1 MIKEYFSH
9 DYDPISD
16 IKMMVMVS
24 EWGGLGYGLYW
35 RIVELLHKSED
46 NTLVF
51 TPLNTLAIAK
61 QMKVDAK
68 QITAFVDDC
77 VNIFELFKRENDKVF
92 CERVF
97 RNIGKRKEI
106 SEVRKAAGSKGGAA
120 KAKQNVA
127 IAKQNMTN
135 IKGKVKEKVK
145 EKKDIIGETI
155 VSPDYKKFYDWLVVD
170 APRLLKM
177 KEPFT
182 ETQYLKILSEF
193 SKEEIYDT
201 VLAMQN
207 YEGLTKKVSAN
218 LTFRKW
224 ATNNRER
231 NNKNIPTDNPNQL
244 YQNGYPVDKNNP
256 MTFI

>member
-1 MIKEYFSH
+1 MNKEYFSH

-16 IKMMVMVS
+16 DKMLAMVS
-24 EWGGLGYGLYW
+24 EWGAVGYGLYW
-35 RIVELLHKSED
+35 HIVEKLHKSQD
-46 NTLVF
+46 NTITFSGYIIV
-51 TPLNTLAIAK
+51 AIAK

-77 VNIFELFKRENDKVF
+77 VNVFELFKRENEKVF

-106 SEVRKAAGSKGGAA
+106 TEARKAAGSKGGAA

-127 IAKQNMTN
+127 IAKQKVTN
-135 IKGKVKEKVK
+135 RKENIKVKEK
-145 EKKDIIGETI
+145 EKDIIGETI

-182 ETQYLKILSEF
+182 ENQYLKILLEF

>member
-24 EWGGLGYGLYW
+24 EWGAIGYGLYW

-46 NTLVF
+46 NTLAF

-68 QITAFVDDC
+68 QITSFVDDC
-77 VNIFELFKRENDKVF
+77 VNVFELFKRENDKVF

-120 KAKQNVA
+120 KASNVVA
-127 IAKQNMTN
+127 IAKQNVAKEKKVKE
-135 IKGKVKEKVK
+135 IKGKEN
-145 EKKDIIGETI
+145 KDIICDADASEN
-155 VSPDYKKFYDWLVVD
+155 YKLFFNWAYTQGNAIRVMTMSKPLTPEQYDNLLNDFTKDEIFRVVQ
-170 APRLLKM
+170 AMENNALLHK
-177 KEPFT
+177 K
-182 ETQYLKILSEF
+182 YL
-193 SKEEIYDT
+193 
-201 VLAMQN
+201 
-207 YEGLTKKVSAN
+207 SAN
-218 LTFRKW
+218 LTIRNW
-224 ATNNRER
+224 ANNTN
-231 NNKNIPTDNPNQL
+231 K
-244 YQNGYPVDKNNP
+244 
-256 MTFI
+256 

>member
-24 EWGGLGYGLYW
+24 EWGGLGYGFYW

-46 NTLVF
+46 NTFEF

-77 VNIFELFKRENDKVF
+77 VNVFELFKRENDKVF

-127 IAKQNMTN
+127 IAKQNVAKE
-135 IKGKVKEKVK
+135 IKSKVKEK
-145 EKKDIIGETI
+145 EKKDIICDANASEN
-155 VSPDYKKFYDWLVVD
+155 YKKFFDWAYTQGNAIRVMTMSKPLKPEQYDNLLNEFTKDEIFRVVQ
-170 APRLLKM
+170 AMENNALLHK
-177 KEPFT
+177 K
-182 ETQYLKILSEF
+182 YLST
-193 SKEEIYDT
+193 Y
-201 VLAMQN
+201 
-207 YEGLTKKVSAN
+207 LTIRN
-218 LTFRKW
+218 W
-224 ATNNRER
+224 A
-231 NNKNIPTDNPNQL
+231 NNKQ
-244 YQNGYPVDKNNP
+244 Q
-256 MTFI
+256 

>member
-24 EWGGLGYGLYW
+24 EWGAIGYGLYW

-46 NTLVF
+46 NTLAF

-68 QITAFVDDC
+68 QITSFVDDC
-77 VNIFELFKRENDKVF
+77 VNVFELFKRENDKVF

-120 KAKQNVA
+120 KASNVVA
-127 IAKQNMTN
+127 IAKQNVA
-135 IKGKVKEKVK
+135 KEKKVKEIKGK
-145 EKKDIIGETI
+145 EKKDIIIADADASEN
-155 VSPDYKKFYDWLVVD
+155 YKRFFDWAYTKGN
-170 APRLLKM
+170 APRVMAMEKPITADEYDKL
-177 KEPFT
+177 
-182 ETQYLKILSEF
+182 YN
-193 SKEEIYDT
+193 EIGKDAIFQQ
-201 VLAMQN
+201 VQAMEN
-207 YEGLTKKVSAN
+207 YKDLHKKNVSAY
-218 LTFRKW
+218 LTIRNW
-224 ATNNRER
+224 HNR
-231 NNKNIPTDNPNQL
+231 NNS
-244 YQNGYPVDKNNP
+244 
-256 MTFI
+256 

>member
-24 EWGGLGYGLYW
+24 EWGAIGYGLYW

-46 NTLVF
+46 NTLAF

-68 QITAFVDDC
+68 QITSFVDDC
-77 VNIFELFKRENDKVF
+77 VNVFELFKRENDKVF

-120 KAKQNVA
+120 KASKDVA
-127 IAKQNMTN
+127 IAKQNVAKEKKVKE
-135 IKGKVKEKVK
+135 IKGKEN
-145 EKKDIIGETI
+145 KDIICDADASEN
-155 VSPDYKKFYDWLVVD
+155 YKLFFNWAYTQGNAIRVMTMSKPLTPEQYDNLLNDFTKDEIFRVVQ
-170 APRLLKM
+170 AMENNALLHK
-177 KEPFT
+177 K
-182 ETQYLKILSEF
+182 YL
-193 SKEEIYDT
+193 
-201 VLAMQN
+201 
-207 YEGLTKKVSAN
+207 SAN
-218 LTFRKW
+218 LTIRNW
-224 ATNNRER
+224 ANNTN
-231 NNKNIPTDNPNQL
+231 K
-244 YQNGYPVDKNNP
+244 
-256 MTFI
+256 